1 MSEFWEMTPDE
12 LNLSAEIYAEKK
24 KQDEQNLIIQA
35 YLISRWVWTEKIPIE
50 KILEEMGTKKEKKE
64 MTDEQMLTQV
74 KTLNT
79 IFGGE
84 VKTCNP

>member
-1 MSEFWEMTPDE
+1 MTPDE

-35 YLISRWVWTEKIPIE
+35 YLISRWVWAKEVPIE
-50 KILEEMGTKKEKKE
+50 RILEDMGNKQENKI
-64 MTDEQMLTQV
+64 MTDEAMLKQV
-74 KTLNT
+74 MILNN

-84 VKTCNP
+84 VKEK